1 MRPSA
6 TTKPARRRS
15 LWIPVAF
22 LGALQIIA
30 QNPSATGADKAVQ
43 QFQTAE
49 LRRAVAAMRPGPEQA
64 YFAGVLASRDGQD
77 AQAIRDLTQ
86 ALPSLRTSHPDRTAV
101 ALRLLANA
109 CDRTFAYRQAAA
121 AYDDLLQHF
130 SSQLR
135 PDDLQGTK
143 DDSSL
148 AHVLAGSPPQTIEW
162 HAPVH
167 VPTDRHN
174 PLGLIT
180 TVLTVNGIRSP
191 WVLDT
196 GANESVISRS
206 LAAKLKL
213 TLLTGH
219 AQTAG
224 GVTGIENPLQ
234 VAILPTLAFGGATL
248 HNVVLLVLDDANLTI
263 PNGKGQSYVI
273 PAIVGFPVLR
283 SLGRLTFHHSGSI
296 DASPNG
302 GNANDGS
309 PMELKLLNPVVT
321 PGIEGQTLP
330 FTLDTGASG
339 TTLSVRFFQQFQSEK
354 ATWKRSETKSFG
366 GGGMTTSTSFLLPS
380 LPMAVGG
387 QTITL
392 HHLAIFPKAQG
403 SDIDTLFGN
412 LGEDL
417 LQSTESFTLDF
428 THMRFVLGDPLPTQP
443 KKSTGHAASVP

>member
-1 MRPSA
+1 
-6 TTKPARRRS
+6 
-15 LWIPVAF
+15 
-22 LGALQIIA
+22 
-30 QNPSATGADKAVQ
+30 
-43 QFQTAE
+43 
-49 LRRAVAAMRPGPEQA
+49 MRPGPEQT

-86 ALPSLRTSHPDRTAV
+86 ALPALRTARPDCAAV
-101 ALRLLANA
+101 ALSLLADA
-109 CDRTFAYRQAAA
+109 YDRTFAYRQAAA

-130 SSQLR
+130 TSQLQ
-135 PDDLQGTK
+135 PNDLQGTK

-148 AHVLAGSPPQTIEW
+148 AHVLVGSPGQTIEW
-162 HAPVH
+162 HGPVH
-167 VPTDRHN
+167 LPTDRHN

-180 TVLTVNGIRSP
+180 TDLAVNGIRSP

-196 GANESVISRS
+196 GANQSLISRS
-206 LAAKLKL
+206 LATKLKL
-213 TLLTGH
+213 TILAGH

-234 VAILPTLAFGGATL
+234 VAILPTLAFGSATL

-283 SLGRLTFHHSGSI
+283 ALGRLTFHHSGSMEA
-296 DASPNG
+296 DPNG
-302 GNANDGS
+302 GLPNDGS

-321 PGIEGQTLP
+321 PKIEGQTLP

-339 TTLSVRFFQQFQSEK
+339 TTLSVRFFQQFQSDK
-354 ATWKRSETKSFG
+354 GAWKRSETKSFG

-380 LPMAVGG
+380 LPVAVGG

-412 LGEDL
+412 IGEDL
-417 LQSTESFTLDF
+417 LQSAESFTLDF
-428 THMRFVLGDPLPTQP
+428 THMRFVLGDPLPTRP
-443 KKSTGHAASVP
+443 KTSGKHIASVP